1 MIWGWVRG
9 ETTGYL
15 CLESKA
21 KVQERVGSFLAG
33 LDGRKEEV
41 KHRCRTVLQSR
52 ADTLLRDS
60 HTDSQHPE
68 NAHHT
73 LALV

>member
-1 MIWGWVRG
+1 M
-9 ETTGYL
+9 
-15 CLESKA
+15 
-21 KVQERVGSFLAG
+21 QERVGSFLAG
-33 LDGRKEEV
+33 LAGRKEEV

-68 NAHHT
+68 NAHPYLGFGLVKERVGSVFDG
-73 LALV
+73 LASRKE